1 MSLETEVRIDIVS
14 NNEEYLSVNIKKKK
28 GNVHVEVLFILI
40 SKMYNCSYSLV
51 KGVTPTSPSTTPSP
65 PQKK

>member
-28 GNVHVEVLFILI
+28 RGMSMWRYYL
-40 SKMYNCSYSLV
+40 S
-51 KGVTPTSPSTTPSP
+51 
-65 PQKK
+65 

>member
-28 GNVHVEVLFILI
+28 GECPCGGTIYLDFEDV
-40 SKMYNCSYSLV
+40 
-51 KGVTPTSPSTTPSP
+51 
-65 PQKK
+65 